1 MVKAVLATLVTAAL
15 ATVTVVSYAPSRV
28 EAAAPCKTKKFETTM
43 VADACTKG
51 GQAEAKKVMK
61 AWLKQAKKQQKDLAC
76 ATCHSK
82 VGGAYP
88 LKPDGLKL
96 FKQYGGK

>member
-1 MVKAVLATLVTAAL
+1 MVKAALVSLVTAAL
-15 ATVTVVSYAPSRV
+15 ATVAVVSYAPSTV
-28 EAAAPCKTKKFETTM
+28 DAAAACKSKKFETTM

-61 AWLKQAKKQQKDLAC
+61 AWMKQAKKKQKDLAC

-88 LKPDGLKL
+88 LKPDGLRL
-96 FKQYGGK
+96 FKEYGGK